1 MSGNIDILLYN
12 LFDSEV
18 IFNGIKDFKNKRR
31 IISVTQRNES
41 KRIFGKDFLLPCYT
55 VFYV

>member
-41 KRIFGKDFLLPCYT
+41 KRIFGKDFLFPCYT
-55 VFYV
+55 VFYA

>member
-18 IFNGIKDFKNKRR
+18 IFNAIKDLK
-31 IISVTQRNES
+31 I
-41 KRIFGKDFLLPCYT
+41 KDVLFQ
-55 VFYV
+55 